1 MKKLLFT
8 LLLIASS
15 CSLFSQVIFTS
26 LFGTAQNG
34 EAAVD
39 MIRTA
44 DNNYVL
50 LGNKTGGEIFL
61 VKADTTGGLIWS
73 KNFLDFGYT
82 YAPSSITELPNGDL
96 IIVGSKRLNSI
107 IFDDIFVM
115 RTNASGNIIWENAL
129 FSNSNRYEKARS
141 VKTTADGNFIIV
153 GSSQNGTGFS
163 HNPITAKMDT
173 SGTIIWSNTQDEFEP
188 YDITEF
194 SDGTFISC
202 GYYCSICTAN
212 SHDAM
217 LAKFNATGSLLWVNT
232 YTLTGYNDAWNNINK
247 TLSGD
252 IVVGGTVDSAF
263 LGTSQKRNSNI
274 HVAKLDTS
282 GTLLWQNNIR
292 YPYRDALGS
301 IVETND
307 SLFHVTGAVQHIFPD
322 IATQQNET
330 VHLQLSQNGNL
341 LCANFFN
348 PTFSAGNA
356 MLLTPDNNLMIAG
369 YWQTDTS
376 IAADMLMQ
384 KIVPNCCTSPSSLVI
399 QAPDTFIC
407 TGDTFNLSVTIPSGT
422 TVSWYN
428 ANFSGQ
434 PSLSN
439 ADTLQ
444 LPTGLGTGGIFYV
457 VSQNQCGVS
466 YSDMVQ
472 IRGGNISFPPTLSV
486 TSGSSA
492 ICSGDSV
499 TLFSQFQQ
507 TGITTP
513 QWVFNGT
520 IIGPS
525 SGFAFYQAKN
535 DGDYW
540 VTAFT
545 SCDTINSDTI
555 HVSVSNSAPPTPILF
570 TTDTT
575 LCGGTNTVTL
585 TTMPCADCIYHW
597 YDETGNYTETLI
609 PELTVSDAH
618 IYSVVVI
625 NPCDSSISADS
636 IIIQLGSALPVPVI
650 TQSNDTL
657 FSSYATGNQ
666 WLLNN
671 NIIPGATGSSYTP
684 LQSGSYSVI
693 ATQNNCSSQSSS
705 VSIIITEMNEL
716 NAFSDYIIT
725 QQNNYL
731 NIKSGISTINTIQ
744 IFSSD
749 GRLLSNL
756 SGLDSKDHRLDISN
770 IMQNGVYLL
779 RVISVDKTVCRKI
792 YIK

>member
-1 MKKLLFT
+1 MKKYILS
-8 LLLIASS
+8 LLLIASTS
-15 CSLFSQVIFTS
+15 PLFSQVIFTS

-34 EAAVD
+34 EGAVD

-61 VKADTTGGLIWS
+61 VKADSLGTLIWT

-82 YAPSSITELPNGDL
+82 YSSSSITELPNGDL

-107 IFDDIFVM
+107 IFDDIFII
-115 RTNASGNIIWENAL
+115 RTDSNGNTIWENAL

-141 VKTTADGNFIIV
+141 VKTTTDGNFIIV

-173 SGTIIWSNTQDEFEP
+173 AGTIIWSNTQDEFEP
-188 YDITEF
+188 FDITEF
-194 SDGTFISC
+194 SDGTYISC
-202 GYYCSICTAN
+202 GYYCSICAAN

-217 LAKFNATGSLLWVNT
+217 LAKFNATGSLLWIKT
-232 YTLTGYNDAWNNINK
+232 YAISSYNDNWSNINK

-252 IVVGGTVDSAF
+252 IVVGGTLDSAF

-282 GTLLWQNNIR
+282 GTLFWQNNIR

-307 SLFHVTGAVQHIFPD
+307 SIFHVTGAVQHIFPD

-330 VHLQLSQNGNL
+330 AHLQLSQTGTL

-348 PTFSAGNA
+348 PTFSGGSA
-356 MLLTPDNNLMIAG
+356 MLLTPDNKLMLAG

-384 KIVPNCCTSPSSLVI
+384 KIDPNCCVSPSSLVI

-407 TGDTFNLSVTIPSGT
+407 TGDTFNLSVSVASGS
-422 TVSWYN
+422 TVNWYN
-428 ANFSGQ
+428 SFFSGQ
-434 PSLSN
+434 PSLST

-444 LPTGLGTGGIFYV
+444 LPTGLGIGGSFYV
-457 VSQNQCGVS
+457 VAQNQCGVS
-466 YSDMVQ
+466 YSDILQ
-472 IRGGNISFPPTLSV
+472 IRGGNIAFAPTLSV
-486 TSGSSA
+486 TSGSSS

-525 SGFAFYQAKN
+525 SGFAFYLAKN

-555 HVSVSNSAPPTPILF
+555 HVTVSNAAPPTPLLF
-570 TTDTT
+570 TTDTK
-575 LCGGTNTVTL
+575 LCGGTSTVTL
-585 TTMPCADCIYHW
+585 TTMPCPDCIYHW

-609 PELTVSDAH
+609 PEITITSAH
-618 IYSVVVI
+618 IYSVVAI

-636 IIIQLGSALPVPVI
+636 IIIQFGSALPVPVI

-657 FSSYATGNQ
+657 YSSYSSGNQ

-671 NIIPGATGSSYTP
+671 NIIPGATGNTFTP

-693 ATQNNCSSQSSS
+693 ATQNNCTSQSAP
-705 VSIIITEMNEL
+705 VNIIITQLEELNSSTDLFLNQHGNDLYIKSKSSPLENIQLFTMDGKLIYEQATQNTMEYRIEMNNRL
-716 NAFSDYIIT
+716 
-725 QQNNYL
+725 QQ
-731 NIKSGISTINTIQ
+731 GI
-744 IFSSD
+744 
-749 GRLLSNL
+749 
-756 SGLDSKDHRLDISN
+756 
-770 IMQNGVYLL
+770 YLL
-779 RVISVDKTVCRKI
+779 KVILHEKMISKHI
-792 YIK
+792 YIN